1 MQAVQWLPVGDAIV
15 IFNTYPVVTCGMA
28 ALVLGE
34 RFTALDATAGLTAAA
49 GVVLVVQPP
58 FLGFPSHAADGGDGA
73 DGSGGGGGS
82 GGAEGDGGSDFL
94 ARQASY
100 GAGVCAAL
108 AAALMGGV
116 AICTVRVIGPREH
129 ALVLLQWSGW

>member
-1 MQAVQWLPVGDAIV
+1 MPVGDAIV
-15 IFNTYPVVTCGMA
+15 IFYTYPVVTCGMA
-28 ALVLGE
+28 AAVLGD
-34 RFTALDATAGLTAAA
+34 RFTALDAAAGLTAAA

-58 FLGFPSHAADGGDGA
+58 FLGFPSHAADGG
-73 DGSGGGGGS
+73 SGGGGG
-82 GGAEGDGGSDFL
+82 GGGGDGGSEFL
-94 ARQASY
+94 ARHASY

-129 ALVLLQWSGW
+129 ALVLLQWSGWG